1 MKKIIMLLAFLIAPQ
16 ILWALETQTV
26 QVKGMVCS
34 FCAQGI
40 TKKFQ
45 AQKEVEK
52 IEVSLEQKTVTLTY
66 KQDQKLSKDQI
77 THILKDAGYE
87 VSF

>member
-1 MKKIIMLLAFLIAPQ
+1 MKKIIMVLAFLLAPQ
-16 ILWALETQTV
+16 ILWALETQIV

-52 IEVSLEQKTVTLTY
+52 VEVSLEKKTVTLTY

-87 VSF
+87 ASF